1 MTALVPDVDAA
12 VAPTAPHSTT
22 APAVEDLVVEH
33 LDLARGLASRYRNRG
48 ESWDD
53 LVQVAFLGL
62 VKAARG
68 YQPGAGASF
77 AAYATPTIT
86 GEIRRHFRD
95 HGWDVR
101 PPRRLQELRSRMRS
115 VERDLEQENAA
126 GADEDALAERL
137 GTSVQEVREA
147 RCAAAAYSAVSLD
160 ARLGA
165 DDDTTVGDTLVASG
179 DPTSVVDD
187 LASLGPVLAELPDRD
202 RRILA
207 MRFFADA
214 TQSQIAAELG
224 ISQMQVSRLLS
235 AVLHR
240 LRDALA
246 GEPAGRGNRPAASR
260 RAGSP
265 VRVVRGPRSAG
276 HVPTR
281 EPGSA
286 AERLRNGGEAVPAC
300 SRIPASSS
308 VRTSAAA

>member
-12 VAPTAPHSTT
+12 AAASSETT
-22 APAVEDLVVEH
+22 TWAVEDLVVEH

-68 YQPGAGASF
+68 YHPGAGASF

-101 PPRRLQELRSRMRS
+101 PPRRLQELRSRLRS
-115 VERDLEQENAA
+115 VEREMEQENAA
-126 GADEDALAERL
+126 GADEEALAHRL
-137 GTSVQEVREA
+137 GTSVHEVREA

-179 DPTSVVDD
+179 DAVSVIDD
-187 LASLGPVLAELPDRD
+187 LASLGPALAELPDRD

-207 MRFFADA
+207 LRFFADA

-235 AVLHR
+235 AVLRR
-240 LRDALA
+240 LREALTA
-246 GEPAGRGNRPAASR
+246 EPPAGRAGGPRVRAVPVRPAR
-260 RAGSP
+260 
-265 VRVVRGPRSAG
+265 VR

-281 EPGSA
+281 EPGSTV
-286 AERLRNGGEAVPAC
+286 ERLRRAGEAVPAC

-308 VRTSAAA
+308 ASTSAAA

>member
-1 MTALVPDVDAA
+1 MTALVPDVGAVVAA
-12 VAPTAPHSTT
+12 PADTT
-22 APAVEDLVVEH
+22 GPAVEDLVVEH

-68 YQPGAGASF
+68 YHPGEGASF

-101 PPRRLQELRSRMRS
+101 PPRRLQELRSRLRS
-115 VERDLEQENAA
+115 VERDMEQENAEVP
-126 GADEDALAERL
+126 DEDALAERL
-137 GTSVQEVREA
+137 GASVREVREA

-165 DDDTTVGDTLVASG
+165 DDDTTIGDTLVASG
-179 DPTSVVDD
+179 DPVSVVDD
-187 LASLGPVLAELPDRD
+187 LASLAPALAELPDRD

-207 MRFFADA
+207 LRFFADA

-235 AVLHR
+235 AVLRR
-240 LRDALA
+240 LREALT
-246 GEPAGRGNRPAASR
+246 GEPV
-260 RAGSP
+260 GSP
-265 VRVVRGPRSAG
+265 VRAVPAPAVPVS

-281 EPGSA
+281 EPGFA
-286 AERLRNGGEAVPAC
+286 AERLRSVGEGVPAC

-308 VRTSAAA
+308 SSTSAAA

>member
-1 MTALVPDVDAA
+1 MTALVPDVDVVPAA
-12 VAPTAPHSTT
+12 TSRPHG
-22 APAVEDLVVEH
+22 PAAEELVVEH

-68 YQPGAGASF
+68 YHPGAGASF

-101 PPRRLQELRSRMRS
+101 PPRRLQELRSRLRS
-115 VERDLEQENAA
+115 AERDMEQENAA
-126 GADEDALAERL
+126 CADEEALARRL
-137 GTSVQEVREA
+137 GTTVAEVREA
-147 RCAAAAYSAVSLD
+147 RCAAAAYSSVSLD

-165 DDDTTVGDTLVASG
+165 DDDTTVGDTLVAAG
-179 DPTSVVDD
+179 DAVSVVDD
-187 LASLGPVLAELPDRD
+187 LASLAPALAGLPDRD

-207 MRFFADA
+207 LRFFGDA

-224 ISQMQVSRLLS
+224 ISQMQVSRLLT

-240 LRDALA
+240 LREALT
-246 GEPAGRGNRPAASR
+246 GEPAGGAERTAGTVGGTVGGTVAA
-260 RAGSP
+260 
-265 VRVVRGPRSAG
+265 VR

-281 EPGSA
+281 EPGSRV
-286 AERLRNGGEAVPAC
+286 ERLRRAGEAVPAC
-300 SRIPASSS
+300 PRIPASSS